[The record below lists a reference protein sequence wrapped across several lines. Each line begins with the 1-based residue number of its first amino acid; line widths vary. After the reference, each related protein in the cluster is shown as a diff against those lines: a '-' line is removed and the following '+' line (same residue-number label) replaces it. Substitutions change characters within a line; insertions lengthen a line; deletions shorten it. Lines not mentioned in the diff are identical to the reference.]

1 MPRDYK
7 HRAQHK
13 RKRKPISPWLG
24 LIAGLLIGLF
34 IAFLIYLK
42 MLSPQDGLAGSG
54 DAGISSGQGH
64 EDVRDVRKETKN
76 TIPPPPPPRF
86 DFYTILPEMEVVVP
100 EQEIEARTKPGIKP
114 RTPEKDGTYLL
125 QVGSFN
131 GVEQA
136 DRLKAKLS
144 LLGFETDIQKVT
156 INGKDTFFRVRVGHF
171 PNLDTLEKA
180 RANLRKKGY
189 ESIPIRITK

>member
-7 HRAQHK
+7 HRAQRK
-13 RKRKPISPWLG
+13 RKRKPVSPWLG
-24 LIAGLLIGLF
+24 MVAGLLIGLF

-42 MLSPQDGLAGSG
+42 MLSPQSGDAGSG
-54 DAGISSGQGH
+54 DAGFSGIQGQQ
-64 EDVRDVRKETKN
+64 DVRDVRKEKKN

-100 EQEIEARTKPGIKP
+100 EREIEARTEPGAKPVEQ
-114 RTPEKDGTYLL
+114 TGTYLL

-131 GVEQA
+131 GFEQA

-144 LLGFETDIQKVT
+144 LLGFETDTQKVT
-156 INGKDTFFRVRVGHF
+156 INGKDTFYRVRVGPF
-171 PNLDTLEKA
+171 PNLDSLEEA

-189 ESIPIRITK
+189 ESIPIRITG